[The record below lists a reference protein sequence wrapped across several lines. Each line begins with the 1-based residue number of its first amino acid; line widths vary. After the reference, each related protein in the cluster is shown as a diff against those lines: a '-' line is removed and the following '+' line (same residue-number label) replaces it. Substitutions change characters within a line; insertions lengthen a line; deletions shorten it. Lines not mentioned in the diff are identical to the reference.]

1 MSTIKRA
8 TAAAAVIALV
18 AVVTT
23 GAAAVDGQAP
33 GRRKAVEV
41 AATVN
46 EEDAAVL
53 GRPLALAFDAG
64 RLYVADALDC
74 AIKIFSQ
81 EGRFLG
87 SFGRKGRGPG
97 ELSFPSGVSASGKT
111 IVVADKLNFRIQIF
125 DRRGREL
132 GGFKV
137 PFAPDRVFALD
148 AERLLVTANPTGRR
162 KGERLL
168 HIYATSG
175 RVVWEGLEARIS
187 SDPVFDTF
195 RNMILVCLGEAGD
208 FHVIFRSGERTI
220 HHFSASGALLG
231 KTQVDE
237 RHAFKILDI
246 PSGRG
251 VMKLVGFCWGAARD
265 RGLFYLLGPEAV
277 AGPDLGP
284 GREVSVIDGQGR
296 LQATVEL
303 PCAVH
308 RFVVEEGRMF
318 AIDDEGVLRI
328 FEVGR

>member
-1 MSTIKRA
+1 MSTINRA
-8 TAAAAVIALV
+8 PAAAALLALV

-23 GAAAVDGQAP
+23 GAGAADGQAP
-33 GRRKAVEV
+33 ERRKAVEV
-41 AATVN
+41 AAPVN

-53 GRPLALAFDAG
+53 GRPVALAFDAG

-74 AIKIFSQ
+74 AVKIFSK

-87 SFGRKGRGPG
+87 SIGRKGRGPG
-97 ELSFPSGVSASGKT
+97 ELSFPSGVSVAGET
-111 IVVADKLNFRIQIF
+111 IAVADKLNFRIQIF
-125 DRRGREL
+125 DRKGRAL
-132 GGFKV
+132 SGFKV

-148 AERLLVTANPTGRR
+148 AGRLLVTANPTGRR

-168 HIYATSG
+168 HIYMISG
-175 RVVWEGLEARIS
+175 LAVWEGLEARTS

-195 RNMILVCLGEAGD
+195 RNMILVCPGEAGD

-231 KTQVDE
+231 KAIVDE
-237 RHAFKILDI
+237 WHAFKVLGI

-251 VMKLVGFCWGAARD
+251 MMKLAGFCWAAARD
-265 RGLFYLLGPEAV
+265 RGLFYLSGPEAV

-296 LQATVEL
+296 LRATIEL

-308 RFVVEEGRMF
+308 RFLVEEGRMF
-318 AIDDEGVLRI
+318 AIDDEGGLRI
-328 FEVGR
+328 FEVDR